1 MNNEN
6 SIEYFIE
13 AIQAERSSSLNT
25 CAAYASDLKDFADH
39 VARRQCQLVRATR
52 SDVMDYLHSLRLRG
66 LSEATRDRR
75 LAAIGQFFLFCR
87 EEGWRQDVPTL
98 DVSGARRARVL
109 PRDLTVDEV
118 LAMLRMVRT
127 TGRTEGARL
136 RNTCILELLYAS
148 GMRVSELVE
157 LPRTAVA
164 GDPEMLLV
172 SGKGDK
178 ERMVPLSSPAREA
191 IRTWLRHLAT
201 KTTVQGKVS
210 LPSRRFLFPST
221 GRTGHISR
229 VAVFQLVKRTAISC
243 GIDPSR
249 VSPHSFRHAF
259 ATHLLANG
267 ADLNAIR
274 QLLGHAD
281 IGTTEIYTHM
291 VEERLKSTVF
301 KFHPLAR
308 RDAPAVPDTPG

>member
-13 AIQAERSSSLNT
+13 AIQAERSASSNT
-25 CAAYASDLKDFADH
+25 CRAYAGDLKDFADH
-39 VARRQCQLVRATR
+39 VAKQQCQLVQATR
-52 SDVMDYLHSLRLRG
+52 ADVLGYLQSLRQRG
-66 LSEATRDRR
+66 LAAATRDRR

-87 EEGWRQDVPTL
+87 EEGWRQDLPTV
-98 DVSGARRARVL
+98 DVSSGRRARVL
-109 PRDLTVDEV
+109 PKDLTIDEV
-118 LAMLRMVRT
+118 MAMLRIVRT
-127 TGRTEGARL
+127 AGRTEGIRL

-148 GMRVSELVE
+148 GMRVSELVN
-157 LPRTAVA
+157 LPRSAVA
-164 GDPEMLLV
+164 GNPDMLLV

-191 IRTWLRHLAT
+191 IREWTKHLAV
-201 KTTVQGKVS
+201 KKPASGKA
-210 LPSRRFLFPST
+210 LSRRYLFPST
-221 GRTGHISR
+221 GRQGHISR

-249 VSPHSFRHAF
+249 VSPHTFRHAF

-267 ADLNAIR
+267 ADLNSIR
-274 QLLGHAD
+274 QMLGHSD

-291 VEERLKSTVF
+291 LDERLKSTVF
-301 KFHPLAR
+301 QFHPLAH
-308 RDAPAVPDTPG
+308 RDSPAVQDSQG